1 MVMSLSEFGIEY
13 PDFKEIEKV
22 CKEKIEEKFPDY
34 KNSWKD
40 NFTPISWWEKRL
52 RNEID
57 EIFSAKSPEEYAKE
71 IPDAINILA
80 MMYSNAVQ
88 RCVKCNKSV
97 VEWHSLDG
105 KIHCTECYLQ

>member
-13 PDFKEIEKV
+13 PDFEEIEKV
-22 CKEKIEEKFPDY
+22 CKKKIEEKFTDY
-34 KNSWKD
+34 KNSWTD
-40 NFTPISWWEKRL
+40 NFVPISWWEKRL
-52 RNEID
+52 KKEIN

-80 MMYSNAVQ
+80 MMYTNAVK
-88 RCVKCNKSV
+88 KCTKCDKSV

-105 KIHCTECYLQ
+105 KIVCTECYIK